1 MKIIASTTAAFL
13 VGTSYYAQAAKV
25 GDEVCATGYVMDNFC
40 IDRGTLLDA
49 PSVVTLKNPEEHS
62 FHCLLDV
69 PVCFNSGFALLGEK
83 DAATDLHSVA
93 FQLDDTNAP
102 ILEAGRALGSETGS
116 CTECTSTMADA
127 PSKGYR
133 ATLKGKVTELGD
145 GTVAPTLM
153 LTEIL
158 DSSVACPVMTE
169 AEPVTLPEPEPVD
182 EPVAAEPDTADEPAA
197 AEPDTVD
204 EPAATEPDTV
214 DEPASEEPAD
224 ESSAHVVTIAATS
237 ALLVL
242 SVSVLL

>member
-1 MKIIASTTAAFL
+1 MKIIASTIAAFL
-13 VGTSYYAQAAKV
+13 VGNAYYAQAAKV
-25 GDEVCATGYVMDNFC
+25 GDEVCITGYVMDNFC
-40 IDRGTLLDA
+40 INRGTLLDA
-49 PSVVTLKNPEEHS
+49 PSVITLKNPEEHS

-69 PVCFNSGFALLGEK
+69 PVCYNSGFAVLGEK
-83 DAATDLHSVA
+83 DAATDRHSVD
-93 FQLDDTNAP
+93 FQLDDTNAS
-102 ILEAGRALGSETGS
+102 ILEAGRALGSMEGS
-116 CTECTSTMADA
+116 CTECTSTMPDA
-127 PSKGYR
+127 PSVGYR

-182 EPVAAEPDTADEPAA
+182 EPAATEPDTADEPAA
-197 AEPDTVD
+197 AEPDV
-204 EPAATEPDTV
+204 V

-224 ESSAHVVTIAATS
+224 EDESSAHVMTIASTS

-242 SVSVLL
+242 LVSVFL